1 MRQFGPEQMI
11 GTSDCVIQGLILIVL
26 FNSIKFELNPSGIYT
41 MNFIYVDRRE

>member
-1 MRQFGPEQMI
+1 MI
-11 GTSDCVIQGLILIVL
+11 GTSDCVIQGLILTVL